1 MKRKLALLIA
11 TCSIVVFIV
20 APATEPVPSK
30 ESPNPESPNPE
41 IMRPADHGFGT

>member
-20 APATEPVPSK
+20 TPATEPVLGK
-30 ESPNPESPNPE
+30 EIPNLEIPNPE

>member
-20 APATEPVPSK
+20 APATEPVPDK
-30 ESPNPESPNPE
+30 TIPNPE

>member
-11 TCSIVVFIV
+11 TCSIVVSIV
-20 APATEPVPSK
+20 APATEPVPDEK
-30 ESPNPESPNPE
+30 IPNPE

>member
-11 TCSIVVFIV
+11 TCSIVVFTV
-20 APATEPVPSK
+20 APATEPVPDI
-30 ESPNPESPNPE
+30 NIPNPE